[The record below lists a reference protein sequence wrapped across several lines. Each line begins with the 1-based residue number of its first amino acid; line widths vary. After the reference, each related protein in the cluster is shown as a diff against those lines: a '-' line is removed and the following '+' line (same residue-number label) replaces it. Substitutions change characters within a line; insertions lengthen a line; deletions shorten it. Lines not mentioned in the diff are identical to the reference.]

1 MKAAP
6 SQPRAGAPRSG
17 PFGVI
22 AGIAFGAAAGFVAGR
37 FLAPMRG
44 DLVADSPRTAPPNA
58 APASAQISSSPLAAA
73 PAERTELATGAVSP
87 GEELARLRERIE
99 LLEAELA
106 RMRARNELKYGSL
119 YAEIAAPLLVGPE
132 AVAADPRAL
141 FAALVRLVDETGLS
155 LARPESETEHERKLE
170 PD

>member
-106 RMRARNELKYGSL
+106 RMRAREAGRDPRCQKLEELIARNELKYGSL
-119 YAEIAAPLLVGPE
+119 YAEIAAPLLEIG
-132 AVAADPRAL
+132 RA
-141 FAALVRLVDETGLS
+141 S
-155 LARPESETEHERKLE
+155 
-170 PD
+170 